1 MGNITA
7 GGGAAP
13 VDRRERFRYG
23 IVFLL
28 TLALVVFVI
37 AAPSADW
44 SHAVALAIEGIALV
58 VANRHRTRA
67 QAAAL
72 PHGCGRGR
80 CDGLGRRRRRD
91 RDRDRDHPTHELTYM
106 VGVLAT
112 AAVPIVIFRGLLR
125 LLRERGVTVQAVAGA
140 LAVYLSVGLAFA
152 WIIAFI
158 AQVDATPISRSTRT
172 SPWET
177 SSTSASPC

>member
-1 MGNITA
+1 MGKITA

-28 TLALVVFVI
+28 TLALVVFLI

-44 SHAVALAIEGIALV
+44 SRAVALAIEGIALV
-58 VANRHRTRA
+58 VAIATGRERKQLRYRT
-67 QAAAL
+67 AAVVGVAMAL
-72 PHGCGRGR
+72 VVVGVGTGTIP
-80 CDGLGRRRRRD
+80 
-91 RDRDRDHPTHELTYM
+91 HELTYM

-112 AAVPIVIFRGLLR
+112 AAVPIVILRGFLR
-125 LLRERGVTVQAVAGA
+125 LLREQGVTVQAVAGA
-140 LAVYLSVGLAFA
+140 LAIYLSVGLGFA